1 MSEIYSTPGGF
12 EIPESLREKLEEAK
26 DRREAKSELIRIAAV
41 LAQCRYLPSDLV
53 DDYPQKTYSASRVAK
68 MMEKAH
74 AVSKDLAVEIRRI
87 ADSLLPAK
95 EKKEAE

>member
-1 MSEIYSTPGGF
+1 MRFRFSI
-12 EIPESLREKLEEAK
+12 
-26 DRREAKSELIRIAAV
+26 IATARFISP
-41 LAQCRYLPSDLV
+41 ALPSDLL

-74 AVSKDLAVEIRRI
+74 SVSKDLAVEIRRI